1 VRQNGSNH
9 EDSTASEGL
18 STRLDLFLK
27 QSRIIPR
34 RTLAR
39 EVCDHEG
46 IKVNGQISKASRPV
60 KVGDLIEFRQHKK
73 VTTVKVSKIPRVAPG
88 KKDAAHLYE
97 VVGIDF
103 LPEEAVNVEG

>member
-1 VRQNGSNH
+1 MSQNGSNH
-9 EDSTASEGL
+9 EESTASEGH

-39 EVCDHEG
+39 EVCDHGG
-46 IKVNGQISKASRPV
+46 IKLNGQISKASRPV
-60 KVGDLIEFRQHKK
+60 KVGDLIQFRQHKK
-73 VTTVKVSKIPRVAPG
+73 VTTVRVSKIPKVTPG
-88 KKDAAHLYE
+88 KKDAAQLYE

-103 LPEEAVNVEG
+103 LPEEAVTVKR